1 VPTTPSIED
10 IVSPLMQFWDQD
22 AGQYVGG
29 NYYHAT
35 NDYVPDEDDAGYWW
49 SQGMYDSDLEGEN
62 QYFTDTPGAWQSM
75 NLDNWMDQYGM
86 YIDAFNSHDIE
97 RISDQSKLATHAIL
111 TGETNNLLNLYEG
124 IGKAGVGG
132 HRLDAVMGNS
142 IDKIANSLYTADI
155 ASLESMAN
163 IFKRYENQVY
173 NDLGY
178 IHMVG
183 GFSGDNESIY
193 TENYDPF
200 DNQEQYSDI
209 ELSMMN
215 ENEIF
220 GCMAE
225 GYQNYNP
232 FATVGPGSTG
242 QGAHNNPVC
251 GDWVGLDAPAFGGDL
266 TPPGAGHADDYGGD
280 PPADSDNDGIPDD
293 YEDDMYTPSEQEQQ
307 AECAASGGCWSYDPM
322 FGGWCNPPPCWEESD
337 IRLKENIELVGQSN
351 TGINIYEFDYKAKK
365 GRYRGV
371 MAQEVPQASIEM
383 MNGYYAVDYSKVDVK
398 FERIN

>member
-1 VPTTPSIED
+1 MPTTPSIED

-163 IFKRYENQVY
+163 IFKRY
-173 NDLGY
+173 
-178 IHMVG
+178 
-183 GFSGDNESIY
+183 
-193 TENYDPF
+193 
-200 DNQEQYSDI
+200 
-209 ELSMMN
+209 
-215 ENEIF
+215 
-220 GCMAE
+220 
-225 GYQNYNP
+225 
-232 FATVGPGSTG
+232 
-242 QGAHNNPVC
+242 
-251 GDWVGLDAPAFGGDL
+251 
-266 TPPGAGHADDYGGD
+266 
-280 PPADSDNDGIPDD
+280 
-293 YEDDMYTPSEQEQQ
+293 
-307 AECAASGGCWSYDPM
+307 
-322 FGGWCNPPPCWEESD
+322 
-337 IRLKENIELVGQSN
+337 
-351 TGINIYEFDYKAKK
+351 
-365 GRYRGV
+365 
-371 MAQEVPQASIEM
+371 
-383 MNGYYAVDYSKVDVK
+383 
-398 FERIN
+398 